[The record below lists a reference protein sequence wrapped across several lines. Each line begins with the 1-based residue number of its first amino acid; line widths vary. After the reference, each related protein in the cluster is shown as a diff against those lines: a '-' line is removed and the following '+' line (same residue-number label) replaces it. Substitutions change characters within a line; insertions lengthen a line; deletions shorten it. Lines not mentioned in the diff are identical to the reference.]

1 MLDLIGNECE
11 LIMMNDSFKLIVECY
26 HKRVKGLKLVRQ
38 NIEMFKSMN
47 DLVGM
52 KDTILL
58 YNRLVMTL
66 NVEINVLKIAEK
78 IGYELPESVNI
89 DSYYRLLDSEATIS
103 NIEYQSADTMESIQ
117 DRMDSIFAKPF
128 ELKL

>member
-1 MLDLIGNECE
+1 
-11 LIMMNDSFKLIVECY
+11 MNDSFKLIVECY

-78 IGYELPESVNI
+78 IGYELPEAISL
-89 DSYYRLLDSEATIS
+89 YYSMLDSV
-103 NIEYQSADTMESIQ
+103 
-117 DRMDSIFAKPF
+117 DSDIGVLYEPT
-128 ELKL
+128 

>member
-1 MLDLIGNECE
+1 
-11 LIMMNDSFKLIVECY
+11 MNDSFKLIVECY

-103 NIEYQSADTMESIQ
+103 NIEYQAADTMESIQ

>member
-1 MLDLIGNECE
+1 
-11 LIMMNDSFKLIVECY
+11 MMNDSFKLIVECY
-26 HKRVKGLKLVRQ
+26 YKRVKGLKLVRQ

-66 NVEINVLKIAEK
+66 N
-78 IGYELPESVNI
+78 
-89 DSYYRLLDSEATIS
+89 
-103 NIEYQSADTMESIQ
+103 MESIQ
-117 DRMDSIFAKPF
+117 DRMNSIFAKPF
-128 ELKL
+128 EIKL

>member
-1 MLDLIGNECE
+1 
-11 LIMMNDSFKLIVECY
+11 MMNDSFKLIVECY

-89 DSYYRLLDSEATIS
+89 DLYYRLLDSEATIS
-103 NIEYQSADTMESIQ
+103 NIEYQPADSMESIQ
-117 DRMDSIFAKPF
+117 ARMDSIFAKPF
-128 ELKL
+128 KLKL